1 MANHLRRKISGL
13 KRKLKQ
19 SARKAQ
25 ARMSGVSDSNAHNV
39 TVARGK
45 NSAVVVNTCQ
55 TASSQM
61 TSSNQVAHIN
71 QEIS

>member
-25 ARMSGVSDSNAHNV
+25 ARTIEVSDSNAHKIA
-39 TVARGK
+39 VAGGI
-45 NSAVVVNTCQ
+45 NSAVIVNTCQ
-55 TASSQM
+55 TGSSQM